1 MPFVMNCAMTSKL
14 TDSQII
20 DWRIQGLNPP
30 TVSFREFFSFNL
42 ANTLKDSNYK
52 QLYAVY
58 VGKTK
63 MDLDPVEMDLRMYDV
78 MVIFGRYVKF
88 VVE

>member
-1 MPFVMNCAMTSKL
+1 MTSKSV
-14 TDSQII
+14 DSQII

-30 TVSFREFFSFNL
+30 SITFREFFSFNL
-42 ANTLKDSNYK
+42 ANALKESNYK

-63 MDLDPVEMDLRMYDV
+63 VDFDLVDMDLRMYDV
-78 MVIFGRYVKF
+78 MLIFGRYVKF